1 METKNEYKK
10 KVEIGQDIF
19 DLCIQEYGGLNA
31 LFLLLADNP
40 QLDLVRKLIPG
51 EEVKLRVEVPQ
62 DIPLNKN
69 QMDYFREKDIKVNM
83 QEKELLLD
91 DVNITTAIGDTII
104 TTPTGL
110 TLSGSNTSS
119 NTTSSTTLSSFLT
132 NKGDAIVSSDGS
144 ILRPIT
150 IPTIGTS
157 NGFALLTAS
166 GNPIRINT
174 AILTYL
180 TTASGDNIQTAQG
193 DLLTL

>member
-40 QLDLVRKLIPG
+40 HLDLVRKLIPG
-51 EEVKLRVEVPQ
+51 EEVKLRVEIPQ
-62 DIPLNKN
+62 DILLNKN

-119 NTTSSTTLSSFLT
+119 NTPSSTTLSSFLT
-132 NKGDAIVSSDGS
+132 NKGDAIVSSNGS
-144 ILRPIT
+144 ILRPNT

-157 NGFALLTAS
+157 NGFALLTAL

-193 DLLTL
+193 DLLIL